1 MRVCRGGEEVGEEAD
16 GAGRT
21 RLYVPEPEAFYP
33 QFDGACCHALHR
45 AACRT
50 LTVSAVACVDGNT
63 RIRETCEVG
72 KCFECKAKGR
82 RDGPLS
88 DRQRRACDK
97 LRGHGYSNDP
107 VWAPLTRAFLPRPG
121 SALSSWV

>member
-1 MRVCRGGEEVGEEAD
+1 MGRVERGCTCRSQRRSIRSLTVRATMRCIE
-16 GAGRT
+16 
-21 RLYVPEPEAFYP
+21 
-33 QFDGACCHALHR
+33 
-45 AACRT
+45 ACRT
-50 LTVSAVACVDGNT
+50 LTVSAVTCVDGNT

-107 VWAPLTRAFLPRPG
+107 VRDP
-121 SALSSWV
+121 

>member
-1 MRVCRGGEEVGEEAD
+1 MEVGEEAD

-33 QFDGACCHALHR
+33 QFDGACCRLEW
-45 AACRT
+45 ACRT

-107 VWAPLTRAFLPRPG
+107 VRTPLDPCLLQRPG
-121 SALSSWV
+121 SAVSPRV